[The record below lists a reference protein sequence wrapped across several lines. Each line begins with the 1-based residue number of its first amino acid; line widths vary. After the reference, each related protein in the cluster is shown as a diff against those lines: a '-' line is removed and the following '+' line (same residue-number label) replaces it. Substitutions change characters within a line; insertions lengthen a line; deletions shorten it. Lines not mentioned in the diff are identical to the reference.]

1 MNDINSEKKR
11 IAKLLGMNES
21 FIIMDL
27 DLNKKSV
34 TLFKIKNEDFEA
46 LSISTIEENKK
57 LKEILFKQ
65 YEFSLN
71 YSQFSLYFN
80 YLSQV
85 KSNIDLKYI
94 LPDYKYKKSKERKI
108 APLSLKGSLKIP
120 EVYFITNNGLCLFHF
135 LAVRG
140 KMERSPINQN
150 LVSGLLSAINSFAE
164 NIGWTSGVQLIKA
177 GEIEVRFSKKEHI
190 FVALMTNVN
199 SRLSHLVE
207 PTLFDFASDIGE
219 AFEKN
224 YSKQIFACY
233 DKGIVDSDDY
243 TKFQDTINKFFI
255 RYRKQTFDLY
265 QKLILTE
272 AIYLG
277 APHDYCVE
285 LIHLVSEGKSVIS
298 ELAKLMKEYPVIS
311 TAIQKVNFDQ
321 KPVWDIFG
329 VPIYDFTKE

>member
-1 MNDINSEKKR
+1 
-11 IAKLLGMNES
+11 MNES

-34 TLFKIKNEDFEA
+34 TSWKIKNEDFEA

-57 LKEILFKQ
+57 LKEILFTQ
-65 YEFSLN
+65 NEFSLN

-80 YLSQV
+80 YLSQI
-85 KSNIDLKYI
+85 KSNIDFKYI
-94 LPDYKYKKSKERKI
+94 LPDYKHKKSHKTSKEHKI
-108 APLSLKGSLKIP
+108 MPLSLKGSLKIP

-135 LAVRG
+135 LAFHG
-140 KMERSPINQN
+140 KMESSPINQN

-164 NIGWTSGVQLIKA
+164 NIGWLSGVQLIKS
-177 GEIEVRFSKKEHI
+177 GEIEVRFSKKENI

-233 DKGIVDSDDY
+233 DKGIVNTNDFSN
-243 TKFQDTINKFFI
+243 FQETINKYFI
-255 RYRKQTFDLY
+255 QYRKQTFDLY

-277 APHDYCVE
+277 APHDYCVD
-285 LIHLVSEGKSVIS
+285 LIHQVSEGKSVIS
-298 ELAKLMKEYPVIS
+298 ELAKLMKEYPVIT

>member
-1 MNDINSEKKR
+1 
-11 IAKLLGMNES
+11 MNES

-34 TLFKIKNEDFEA
+34 TSWKIKNEDFES
-46 LSISTIEENKK
+46 LSISAIEENKK
-57 LKEILFKQ
+57 LKEILFTQ
-65 YEFSLN
+65 NEFSLN
-71 YSQFSLYFN
+71 YSQFSLYFH
-80 YLSQV
+80 YLAQV

-94 LPDYKYKKSKERKI
+94 LPDYKYKNTRSKSDSSQI
-108 APLSLKGSLKIP
+108 TSLSLKGSLKIP

-135 LAVRG
+135 LAFHG
-140 KMERSPINQN
+140 KMEKSPVNQN
-150 LVSGLLSAINSFAE
+150 LVSGLLSAINSFAQ
-164 NIGWTSGVQLIKA
+164 NIGWLSGVQLIKS

-219 AFEKN
+219 AFEN
-224 YSKQIFACY
+224 NFSEQIYACY
-233 DKGIVDSDDY
+233 DKGIVNSDDF
-243 TKFQDTINKFFI
+243 TNFQDTINKFFVQ
-255 RYRKQTFDLY
+255 YRKQTFDLY

-272 AIYLG
+272 SIYLG

-285 LIHLVSEGKSVIS
+285 LIHQVSEGKSVIG
-298 ELAKLMKEYPVIS
+298 ELAKLMKEYPVIT

-329 VPIYDFTKE
+329 VPIYDFTKEKT

>member
-1 MNDINSEKKR
+1 
-11 IAKLLGMNES
+11 
-21 FIIMDL
+21 MDL

-34 TLFKIKNEDFEA
+34 TSWKIKNEDFKS
-46 LSISTIEENKK
+46 LSISVIEENKK
-57 LKEILFKQ
+57 LKEILFTQ
-65 YEFSLN
+65 NEFSLN
-71 YSQFSLYFN
+71 YSQFSLFFN
-80 YLSQV
+80 YLSHV
-85 KSNIDLKYI
+85 KSNIDLNYI
-94 LPDYKYKKSKERKI
+94 LPEYKYRNSKESKI
-108 APLSLKGSLKIP
+108 APLSFKGTLKIP

-135 LAVRG
+135 LAFHG
-140 KMERSPINQN
+140 KMEKSPINQN

-219 AFEKN
+219 AFENN
-224 YSKQIFACY
+224 YARQIFACY
-233 DKGIVDSDDY
+233 DKGIVNSDDY
-243 TKFQDTINKFFI
+243 SDFQETINKFFI
-255 RYRKQTFDLY
+255 QYRTQTFDLY

-277 APHDYCVE
+277 APHDYCVN
-285 LIHLVSEGKSVIS
+285 LIHKVSEGKNVIS

>member
-1 MNDINSEKKR
+1 
-11 IAKLLGMNES
+11 MNES

-34 TLFKIKNEDFEA
+34 TSWKIKNEDFEA

-57 LKEILFKQ
+57 LKEILFNQ
-65 YEFSLN
+65 NEFSLN
-71 YSQFSLYFN
+71 YSQFSLFFN
-80 YLSQV
+80 YLSQI
-85 KSNIDLKYI
+85 KSNIDFKYI
-94 LPDYKYKKSKERKI
+94 LPDYKHKKSHKTSKEHKVM
-108 APLSLKGSLKIP
+108 PLSLKGSLKIP

-135 LAVRG
+135 LAFHG
-140 KMERSPINQN
+140 KMESSPINQN

-164 NIGWTSGVQLIKA
+164 NIGWLSGVQLIKS
-177 GEIEVRFSKKEHI
+177 GEIEVRFSKKENI
-190 FVALMTNVN
+190 FVALMSNVN

-233 DKGIVDSDDY
+233 DKGIVNTDDFSN
-243 TKFQDTINKFFI
+243 FQETINKYFI
-255 RYRKQTFDLY
+255 LYRKQTFDLY

-277 APHDYCVE
+277 APHDYCVD
-285 LIHLVSEGKSVIS
+285 LIHQVSEGKSVIS
-298 ELAKLMKEYPVIS
+298 ELAKLMKEHPVIT

>member
-1 MNDINSEKKR
+1 
-11 IAKLLGMNES
+11 MNES
-21 FIIMDL
+21 FILMDL

-34 TLFKIKNEDFEA
+34 TSWKIKNEDFEV
-46 LSISTIEENKK
+46 LSISTIEKNKK
-57 LKEILFKQ
+57 LKEILFTQ
-65 YEFSLN
+65 NELSLN
-71 YSQFSLYFN
+71 YSQFSLYYN
-80 YLSQV
+80 YLTQV
-85 KSNIDLKYI
+85 KNNIDLKFI
-94 LPDYKYKKSKERKI
+94 IPNYKDKKYHQKTKNRKV

-135 LAVRG
+135 LAHHG
-140 KMERSPINQN
+140 KMESSPINQN

-164 NIGWTSGVQLIKA
+164 NIGWLSGVQLIKS

-207 PTLFDFASDIGE
+207 PILYDFADDIGE
-219 AFEKN
+219 VFETN
-224 YSKQIFACY
+224 YAKQIYACY
-233 DKGIVDSDDY
+233 EKGLVNIADFSN
-243 TKFQDTINKFFI
+243 FQDTINKYFI
-255 RYRKQTFDLY
+255 KYRQQTFELY

-277 APHDYCVE
+277 APHDYCVN
-285 LIHLVSEGKSVIS
+285 LIHQVSEGKSVIS
-298 ELAKLMKEYPVIS
+298 ELAKLMKEYPAIT

-329 VPIYDFTKE
+329 VPTYEFTKE

>member
-1 MNDINSEKKR
+1 
-11 IAKLLGMNES
+11 
-21 FIIMDL
+21 MDL

-34 TLFKIKNEDFEA
+34 TSWKIRNEEFES
-46 LSISTIEENKK
+46 LSITAIEENKK
-57 LKEILFKQ
+57 LKEILFSQ
-65 YEFSLN
+65 NEISLN

-94 LPDYKYKKSKERKI
+94 LPDYKYKKPHNKSKDHKI

-135 LAVRG
+135 LAFHG
-140 KMERSPINQN
+140 KMESSPINQN

-164 NIGWTSGVQLIKA
+164 NIGWLSGVQLIKS

-207 PTLFDFASDIGE
+207 PTLYDFADDIGE
-219 AFEKN
+219 IFETK
-224 YSKQIFACY
+224 YAKQIFECY
-233 DKGIVDSDDY
+233 ENGLVNTEDF
-243 TKFQDTINKFFI
+243 TNFQDTVNKFFI
-255 RYRKQTFDLY
+255 KYRQQTFDLY

-272 AIYLG
+272 SIYLG
-277 APHDYCVE
+277 APHDYCVN
-285 LIHLVSEGKSVIS
+285 LIHQVSEGKSVIG
-298 ELAKLMKEYPVIS
+298 ELAKLMKDYPVIT

-329 VPIYDFTKE
+329 VPIYEFTKD

>member
-1 MNDINSEKKR
+1 
-11 IAKLLGMNES
+11 MNES

-34 TLFKIKNEDFEA
+34 TSWKIKNEDFEA

-57 LKEILFKQ
+57 LKEILFNQ
-65 YEFSLN
+65 NEFSLN
-71 YSQFSLYFN
+71 YSQFSLFFN
-80 YLSQV
+80 YLSQI
-85 KSNIDLKYI
+85 KSKIDFKYI
-94 LPDYKYKKSKERKI
+94 LPDYKHKKSHKTSKEHKI
-108 APLSLKGSLKIP
+108 MPLSLKGSLKIP

-135 LAVRG
+135 LAFHG
-140 KMERSPINQN
+140 KMESSPINQN

-164 NIGWTSGVQLIKA
+164 NIGWLSGVQLIKS
-177 GEIEVRFSKKEHI
+177 GEIEVRFSKKENI

-219 AFEKN
+219 AFEKK

-233 DKGIVDSDDY
+233 DKGIVNTDDFSN
-243 TKFQDTINKFFI
+243 FQETINKYFI
-255 RYRKQTFDLY
+255 LYRKQTFDLY

-277 APHDYCVE
+277 APHDYCVD
-285 LIHLVSEGKSVIS
+285 LIHQVSEGKSVIS
-298 ELAKLMKEYPVIS
+298 ELAKLMKEYPVIT